1 MIVIPPIGPIRLEVS
16 KARLYLCSVSV
27 AGAVAILLSLRR
39 AVTEPFDPA
48 WLVPVVLAIISGMT
62 VLRLKDV
69 YASFSVGDTFSFA
82 ALFLYG
88 PEIGTLTVALDTIA
102 ISTRLRGPA
111 MRVVFNTAAPCL
123 AMFCAGTTVFRL
135 LGLSLPADAEHLGIG
150 FVASALS
157 IAIYFLLETIFVAS
171 AVALHE
177 QHSVFTEWRQNF
189 AHRWANP
196 VAGGYVGA
204 LIALFSSR
212 IGVGALVALL
222 PMPLILHYTFRTSVG
237 RIDDQLQHLGQMNRM
252 YRSTIEAFATAVDA
266 KDQVT
271 HGHIRRVQTYC
282 VALARA
288 LGADDVETLKSLEAA
303 ALLHDVGKIGIPEH
317 ILNKPGPLTPLEF
330 EEMKRHVAIGAG
342 ILSTID
348 FPFPVVPIVKHH
360 HENWDGTGYPA
371 GVRGADI
378 PLGARILSVVDC
390 FDAVTSDRPYRA
402 ALSVQAAFDIL
413 KARRGNMYDPEVVD
427 AFIALQPSIGIQ
439 PETAPLTRPLAV
451 VGAPETRTAIRI

>member
-1 MIVIPPIGPIRLEVS
+1 VS
-16 KARLYLCSVSV
+16 KVRVYVCLISV
-27 AGAVAILLSLRR
+27 AGGMAILLSLRR
-39 AVTEPFDPA
+39 AVTEPFDLA
-48 WLVPVVLAIISGMT
+48 WLIPVTLAVISGVT
-62 VLRLKDV
+62 VLRLRDV
-69 YASFSVGDTFSFA
+69 AASFSVGDTFSFA

-88 PEIGTLTVALDTIA
+88 PEIGTLTVAFATIA

-111 MRVVFNTAAPCL
+111 IRVIFNTAAPCL
-123 AMFCAGTTVFRL
+123 AMFCAGTTVFGV
-135 LGLSLPADAEHLGIG
+135 LGLPLPTDAGQLVAA
-150 FVASALS
+150 FVASALA
-157 IAIYFLLETIFVAS
+157 IAIYFLLESIFVAA

-177 QHSVFTEWRQNF
+177 QHGIFSEWRQNF

-212 IGVGALVALL
+212 IGVAALVALL
-222 PMPLILHYTFRTSVG
+222 PIPLILHHTFRTSLG

-288 LGADDVETLKSLEAA
+288 LGAQDVDTLKSLEAA

-330 EEMKRHVAIGAG
+330 EEMKRHVAIGTG
-342 ILSTID
+342 ILATID
-348 FPFPVVPIVKHH
+348 FPFPVAPIVKHH

-371 GVRGADI
+371 GVRGTDI
-378 PLGARILSVVDC
+378 PLAARILSVVDC

-402 ALSVQAAFDIL
+402 ALSVQTAFDIL
-413 KARRGNMYDPEVVD
+413 RARRGTMYDPEVVD
-427 AFIALQPSIGIQ
+427 AFIALQPSIAID
-439 PETAPLTRPLAV
+439 PEPAGSSRSLALAGV
-451 VGAPETRTAIRI
+451 PEARTAI

>member
-1 MIVIPPIGPIRLEVS
+1 MS
-16 KARLYLCSVSV
+16 KANVYLCSVSV
-27 AGAVAILLSLRR
+27 AGAIAILMSLQR
-39 AVTEPFDPA
+39 ALTEPFDPA
-48 WLVPVVLAIISGMT
+48 WLIPMVLAVVSGVT
-62 VLRLKDV
+62 VLRLKEV
-69 YASFSVGDTFSFA
+69 TASFSVGDTFSFA

-88 PEIGTLTVALDTIA
+88 PEIATLTVAFDTIA

-111 MRVVFNTAAPCL
+111 FRVIFNTAAPCL

-135 LGLSLPADAEHLGIG
+135 LGMPLPLDAGHLPLGL
-150 FVASALS
+150 VASALS
-157 IAIYFLLETIFVAS
+157 IGIYFLLETVFVA
-171 AVALHE
+171 AALALHA
-177 QHSVFTEWRQNF
+177 QRGVFDEWRQNF
-189 AHRWANP
+189 AHRWENP

-204 LIALFSSR
+204 LIALFSSTM
-212 IGVGALVALL
+212 GVAALVALL
-222 PMPLILHYTFRTSVG
+222 PIPFILHYTFRTSMG
-237 RIDDQLQHLGQMNRM
+237 RLDDQVEHLEQMNQM

-288 LGADDVETLKSLEAA
+288 LGAEDLETLRSLEAA

-317 ILNKPGPLTPLEF
+317 ILNKPGPLTAAEF
-330 EEMKRHVAIGAG
+330 EEMKRHVAIGVG

-348 FPFPVVPIVKHH
+348 FPFPVVPIVEHH

-371 GVRGADI
+371 GVGGKDI

-402 ALSVQAAFDIL
+402 ALSVQTGFDIL
-413 KARRGNMYDPEVVD
+413 RARRGKMYDPDVVD
-427 AFIALQPSIGIQ
+427 AFIALQPSMAIL
-439 PETAPLTRPLAV
+439 PEPATPTRSLALAGV
-451 VGAPETRTAIRI
+451 PETRTAI